1 MADFM
6 IVGIFLGVLVA
17 STVIQEFVAFAW
29 SGMKDVLRVLFGII
43 GVACLGLGIL
53 SAMGYIILG

>member
-17 STVIQEFVAFAW
+17 SSVIQEIALFAW

-53 SAMGYIILG
+53 SAMGWIVLS

>member
-6 IVGIFLGVLVA
+6 IVGIFIGVLVA